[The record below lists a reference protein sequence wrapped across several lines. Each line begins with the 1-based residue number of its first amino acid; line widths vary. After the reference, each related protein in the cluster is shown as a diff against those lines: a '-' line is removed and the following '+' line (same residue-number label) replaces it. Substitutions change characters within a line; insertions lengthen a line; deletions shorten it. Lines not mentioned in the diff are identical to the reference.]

1 MVRRRKIRT
10 LNKDRTVFMYTQYTA
25 IREIK
30 DRTVFMYTQYTNIIR
45 NDGILCRKEN
55 HMIWIKLHAFY
66 DFIWRRRYPHI

>member
-30 DRTVFMYTQYTNIIR
+30 DHTVFMYIQYTVKYDPEKWNFMSEANFTIFT
-45 NDGILCRKEN
+45 ILFAGVN
-55 HMIWIKLHAFY
+55 V
-66 DFIWRRRYPHI
+66 HILS